1 MVLAAE
7 FFRVISPIVSI
18 VSSLKI
24 FWQGQEMLW
33 QGAGGPGTL
42 PNN

>member
-18 VSSLKI
+18 VSSLEI
-24 FWQGQEMLW
+24 FWQGQKRLW
-33 QGAGGPGTL
+33 QGPGGPETL
-42 PNN
+42 PNV